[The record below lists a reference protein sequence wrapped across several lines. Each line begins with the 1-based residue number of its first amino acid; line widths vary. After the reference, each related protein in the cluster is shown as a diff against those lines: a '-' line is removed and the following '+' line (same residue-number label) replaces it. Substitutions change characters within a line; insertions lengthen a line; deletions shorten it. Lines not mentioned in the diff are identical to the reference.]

1 MATPMPPSMVAP
13 TWSGDRRQPEPDR
26 RTPGRPSRRLRGHWP
41 PNHRGVHRPLAWPMR
56 SLRVSHALARWRE
69 GCRQHPVGGDQAAGL
84 FVRPAGHGCGLPR
97 PGCYGRA
104 RLDSARIT
112 SRPRLAWRRI
122 RRGIGGSRATQYRH
136 TRPAGCWQPKVHLFM
151 RPPGRLGGGCAW
163 SELRP
168 APLQVGRITSPYRQF
183 GQTSV
188 MVRTIGV
195 VRA

>member
-41 PNHRGVHRPLAWPMR
+41 PNHRGVHRPLAWSMR

-104 RLDSARIT
+104 RLDS
-112 SRPRLAWRRI
+112 SRVTGWPRLAWRRI

-136 TRPAGCWQPKVHLFM
+136 T
-151 RPPGRLGGGCAW
+151 GRLGAGSRKSIYSCALLVVSAVVVHGPSCVLPVTGW
-163 SELRP
+163 SDHIASSARRP
-168 APLQVGRITSPYRQF
+168 
-183 GQTSV
+183 
-188 MVRTIGV
+188 
-195 VRA
+195 